1 MIEWY
6 RGFSA
11 KINSAPG
18 IVNNNSSLVYYVNPL
33 DGIEMADNMFES
45 AGKAIKAF
53 RDAVDYTI
61 DLHQA
66 CAVTL
71 QQALKLAS
79 KKKLVGVYIDEYVD
93 PMTIKRVGLK
103 QVKHKVK
110 KYIKW
115 LKHLPVKESNLV
127 TFVNHQVATDFYN
140 FSQVKPD
147 FNIQKLGD
155 VGNYESRYDI
165 TLMPASEA
173 LGIQIMPTKLT
184 QHYHYELLAYLM
196 YQINWT
202 GWRQEHLGE
211 EIERLDKAVK
221 ETEND
226 HGKTY
231 SMEEM
236 EKMLGYD
243 RRKQDNLDSYE
254 YQRSRK
260 MRDLAIEIWMH
271 SYKKEARRV
280 RKCMGLIK

>member
-1 MIEWY
+1 MAEEY

-11 KINSAPG
+11 KITKQMG
-18 IVNNNSSLVYYVNPL
+18 ILNGHYGMIYHVLPL
-33 DGIEMADNMFES
+33 DNFKVLENLFET
-45 AGKAIKAF
+45 KEQAIKAF

-61 DLHQA
+61 ALHQA

-79 KKKLVGVYIDEYVD
+79 KKKLVGVYIDKYVD

-155 VGNYESRYDI
+155 VGNYENRYDI
-165 TLMPASEA
+165 ILMPASEA
-173 LGIQIMPTKLT
+173 LGIRIVPTKLT

-231 SMEEM
+231 SMEEI
-236 EKMLGYD
+236 EKVLGYD

-271 SYKKEARRV
+271 SYKKEARKV
-280 RKCMGLIK
+280 RKYMGLIK